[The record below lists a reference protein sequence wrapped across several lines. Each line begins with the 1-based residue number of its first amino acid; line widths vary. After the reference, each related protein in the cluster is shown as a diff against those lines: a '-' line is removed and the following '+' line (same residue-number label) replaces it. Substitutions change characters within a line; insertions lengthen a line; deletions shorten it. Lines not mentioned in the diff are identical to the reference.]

1 MTICNKVTELRKQ
14 LDEKVEHGFRGDM
27 ESVGSRS
34 EFPEE
39 MIGGTSQQS
48 AHNNLTE
55 RHKEQIRKLEKQRKE
70 NQDVSD

>member
-1 MTICNKVTELRKQ
+1 
-14 LDEKVEHGFRGDM
+14 M
-27 ESVGSRS
+27 ESVGSNS

-39 MIGGTSQQS
+39 VIGGANQQS
-48 AHNNLTE
+48 ARNNLTE